1 MNKKLITL
9 LLAAGIA
16 VIFVAT
22 GLQAG
27 TASPDTITM
36 DYNKYKKRTKT
47 PPKTAFVV
55 FTHKKH
61 TVDYKISCGDCHHDK
76 NGKPLALKDGD
87 SVQKC
92 VECHTK
98 LEKVKQKKGEK
109 ADIMV
114 LENAMHGNCVDCH
127 KKEKKAGKKD
137 IPTTCN
143 QCHVSLTKK

>member
-1 MNKKLITL
+1 MNKKLVTL

-16 VIFVAT
+16 VIFITT

-27 TASPDTITM
+27 TTVSDTITM
-36 DYNKYKKRTKT
+36 DYNEYKKRSKN
-47 PPKTAFVV
+47 PPKNAYVV

-61 TVDYKISCGDCHHDK
+61 AEDYKISCGDCHHD
-76 NGKPLALKDGD
+76 NDGKPLALKAGD

-98 LEKVKQKKGEK
+98 LEKEKKKKGEE

-127 KKEKKAGKKD
+127 KQLKKEGNKD
-137 IPTTCN
+137 IPTSCT

>member
-1 MNKKLITL
+1 MNKKLVTL

-16 VIFVAT
+16 VIFIAT

-27 TASPDTITM
+27 TTVSDSITM

-47 PPKTAFVV
+47 PPKTAYVV

-61 TVDYKISCGDCHHDK
+61 AEDYKISCGDCHHDK
-76 NGKPLALKDGD
+76 DGKPLALKTGD
-87 SVQKC
+87 NVQKC

-98 LEKVKQKKGEK
+98 LEKAKQKKGEK
-109 ADIMV
+109 EDILV

-127 KKEKKAGKKD
+127 KALKKEGNKNA
-137 IPTTCN
+137 PTACG